1 MRLTHSFFMITIT
14 KVHKDQF
21 REMQKRVS
29 VIGHKESTFTS
40 IEVLFYEAL
49 TIARSYG
56 SQESN
61 PLLAE
66 LKKIE
71 ENEYRQTTELFR
83 KSAQREKVI
92 RRFIMKFRGFL
103 SASAKSVAPQAGGV
117 AG

>member
-1 MRLTHSFFMITIT
+1 MIIIS

-21 REMQKRVS
+21 REMQKRLI

-40 IEVLFYEAL
+40 VEVLFYQAL

-56 SQESN
+56 SEEESN

-103 SASAKSVAPQAGGV
+103 SASAKSVAPQTGGAV
-117 AG
+117 G